1 MSDLFAQLALLKK
14 HIEAR
19 DEFEFV
25 SIQEA
30 KNRVLFEDISAN
42 FDSPSFS
49 NSALDGY
56 VFAFKDKDEPLDIK
70 GSIFAGDFKECE
82 LGKHEAYK
90 IMTGAKIPKN
100 ADTVLMIEDEL
111 IKDGKLIVKK
121 DIKAFNAVRIRGE
134 EFKKGEILLKKGE
147 ILNSAH
153 IALLASQGISKL
165 KVAKKLNIAVF
176 SSGNE
181 VIEPSQKKK
190 RRFSNL

>member
-70 GSIFAGDFKECE
+70 GSIFAGDLREYTLNKNET
-82 LGKHEAYK
+82 YK
-90 IMTGAKIPKN
+90 
-100 ADTVLMIEDEL
+100 
-111 IKDGKLIVKK
+111 
-121 DIKAFNAVRIRGE
+121 
-134 EFKKGEILLKKGE
+134 
-147 ILNSAH
+147 
-153 IALLASQGISKL
+153 
-165 KVAKKLNIAVF
+165 
-176 SSGNE
+176 
-181 VIEPSQKKK
+181 
-190 RRFSNL
+190 

>member
-70 GSIFAGDFKECE
+70 GSIFAGDFKEYE
-82 LGKHEAYK
+82 LGKNEAYK

-100 ADTVLMIEDEL
+100 ADTVLMIEDEFIKVKITAQPIENKANKAL
-111 IKDGKLIVKK
+111 IEYL
-121 DIKAFNAVRIRGE
+121 
-134 EFKKGEILLKKGE
+134 
-147 ILNSAH
+147 
-153 IALLASQGISKL
+153 
-165 KVAKKLNIAVF
+165 AKKFKLPKTSVSIIKGKTSKDKTLLF
-176 SSGNE
+176 SVAEKNS
-181 VIEPSQKKK
+181 
-190 RRFSNL
+190 